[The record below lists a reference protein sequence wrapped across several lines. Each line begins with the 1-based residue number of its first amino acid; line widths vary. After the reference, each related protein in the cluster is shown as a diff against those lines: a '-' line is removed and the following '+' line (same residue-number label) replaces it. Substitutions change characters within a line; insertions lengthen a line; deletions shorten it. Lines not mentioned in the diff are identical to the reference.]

1 MRSTAPRIPARAQLH
16 SRLDESELEREEV
29 GGILRDSLP
38 VPSLG
43 VRESL
48 SCVQTVCSSHPDHGL
63 DFVAML
69 CVPSVL

>member
-1 MRSTAPRIPARAQLH
+1 MQSTAPRIPARAELH
-16 SRLDESELEREEV
+16 SRLDESELEHEEV

-43 VRESL
+43 VTESL
-48 SCVQTVCSSHPDHGL
+48 SCVQKVCRSHPDYRL

-69 CVPSVL
+69 CVP

>member
-43 VRESL
+43 ERESL
-48 SCVQTVCSSHPDHGL
+48 FLRTVCSSHPDHGL